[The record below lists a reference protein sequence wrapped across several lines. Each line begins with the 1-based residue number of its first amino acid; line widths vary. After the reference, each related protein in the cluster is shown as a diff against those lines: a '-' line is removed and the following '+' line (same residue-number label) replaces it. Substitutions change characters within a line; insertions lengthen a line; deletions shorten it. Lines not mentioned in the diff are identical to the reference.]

1 MGDDLDH
8 NRDLYYCDT
17 SIQFLNSNDQSPIA
31 AHPRLELNGAPAIV
45 IDFDELPP
53 ELKNDYT
60 DALFSAVTMP
70 IRLANGLDL
79 NVAAFFPD
87 RPVGTLIVRD
97 PKVDGLRIQEYVS
110 VIHFAIINYEAFEH
124 PHWTWDEDAEQSRPC
139 TRLEASEW
147 EIDFYNANDQPNHNP
162 RGYQITHWG
171 SIKCGDGRPFHI
183 DSAKPMLD
191 ALELFFSFVR
201 GGYCGISLIN
211 GTNKSGERVWEQW
224 SVSHVTPQRPLDS
237 WFEPTQH
244 PDLRE
249 VFQGFWD
256 QHQSNPG
263 DPKFPLAL
271 QWYLESNI
279 QESALTSI
287 FLSQAAL
294 ERLVSIHVGGRM
306 SARKPESGQ
315 RETEGAWIA
324 RALETLGIAVEIPPQ
339 LAALEQWRSTYG
351 FEHGPHSI
359 VEVRNE
365 LIHHEMRRGILDA
378 DVYLQTRDL
387 GLWYVE
393 LLLLK
398 QFGYRGYYRNR
409 LTEAYETMP

>member
-8 NRDLYYCDT
+8 NRDLYYFDT
-17 SIQFLNSNDQSPIA
+17 SIQFLNSNHQLPIA
-31 AHPRLELNGAPAIV
+31 AHPRLELNRAPAIV

-60 DALFSAVTMP
+60 GALFSDAIMP
-70 IRLANGLDL
+70 IRLANGRKLD
-79 NVAAFFPD
+79 VAAFFPD

-97 PKVDGLRIQEYVS
+97 PKVEGLRIQEYVS
-110 VIHFAIINYEAFEH
+110 VIHFAIINYEAFVH
-124 PHWTWDEDAEQSRPC
+124 PDWTYDEDAEQSRPC

-147 EIDFYNANDQPNHNP
+147 EIDFYNANGQPNHKP

-183 DSAKPMLD
+183 DSAKPILD

-201 GGYCGISLIN
+201 GGYCGISLIK
-211 GTNKSGERVWEQW
+211 GTNESGERVWEQW
-224 SVSHVTPQRPLDS
+224 SVSHVTPQRYLDS

-249 VFQGFWD
+249 VFQGFWR

-263 DPKFPLAL
+263 DPKSLLAL
-271 QWYLESNI
+271 QWYLESNV
-279 QESALTSI
+279 QESAASSIILT
-287 FLSQAAL
+287 QAAL
-294 ERLVSIHVGGRM
+294 ERLASIHAGDKIG
-306 SARKPESGQ
+306 
-315 RETEGAWIA
+315 TEGAWIA
-324 RALETLGIAVEIPPQ
+324 KALKKLGISVKIPPQ
-339 LAALEQWRSTYG
+339 LAALEQWRSKYG
-351 FEHGPHSI
+351 FQHGPHSI

-398 QFGYRGYYRNR
+398 QFGYQGYYRNR
-409 LTEAYETMP
+409 LTKVDETMP